1 MPSPQIRTDFRS
13 SFGSRLFAVFTIFTS
28 LILFAFV
35 ALFISSEIRNYRERT
50 GEKTRLLA
58 SLLAG
63 TVRLPL
69 YAENSVALTEHAEEL
84 LRTPRVAQ
92 VVITSN
98 DGRKLVDLR
107 SPGTSS
113 NAPLITSEA
122 PVISVA
128 ALSAESALSGVG
140 PVSPGRLGTVAVSI
154 DATDMHD
161 SIRWTIIKSCGL
173 AGLFWLGMIATCYP
187 ILRRVTRS
195 FDTLIAGLRK
205 MMGGNFSDK
214 ITIESTD
221 EAGRAAMAVNSL
233 SDALVA
239 REEENRRLQQ
249 ELIEAMQHKLD
260 EEKRQNIAKLIQ
272 TNRMTSLGL
281 LVSSMAHEI
290 NNPNG
295 AIRLDG
301 SFLGKMLQ
309 GMEPLFEVIQREE
322 PDYRVCG
329 LDGKAARDELLRA
342 TENIIRNTGRI
353 ETVIKDLR
361 TYSLGAETP
370 ITPEVD
376 ANRVV
381 GSALTI
387 IRAHGRYTN
396 AVIIEELGDNLPAIS
411 ANHHQLEQVI
421 VNLLLN
427 ALQALPAEGGTVT
440 VGTSCNPSS
449 GEVVISVK
457 DTGEGIPQEHLDRLF
472 EPFFSTRIDSG
483 GSGLGLYISSFIVN
497 EHGGRLEFDSTVNKG
512 TTVMIRLPVL
522 PS

>member
-1 MPSPQIRTDFRS
+1 MPLLQNRTDFRS
-13 SFGSRLFAVFTIFTS
+13 SFGGRLFAIFTIFTS

-35 ALFISSEIRNYRERT
+35 AFFISSEIRNYRERT
-50 GEKTRLLA
+50 SEKARLLA

-69 YAENSVALTEHAEEL
+69 YAENSAALTEHATEL
-84 LRTPRVAQ
+84 MGTPRVAQ
-92 VVITSN
+92 VVITSS
-98 DGRKLVDLR
+98 DGRKLIDLR
-107 SPGTSS
+107 SPGTS
-113 NAPLITSEA
+113 NDAHLITSEA
-122 PVISVA
+122 PVISVT

-140 PVSPGRLGTVAVSI
+140 PASPGRLGTVSVSI
-154 DATDMHD
+154 DTTDMRD
-161 SIRWTIIKSCGL
+161 SIRWTIVKSCGL
-173 AGLFWLGMIATCYP
+173 AGLFWLGMIAACHP

-195 FDTLIAGLRK
+195 FDTLITGLQSMK
-205 MMGGNFSDK
+205 SGDFSER
-214 ITIESTD
+214 IAIGSND

-233 SDALVA
+233 ADALVA

-249 ELIEAMQHKLD
+249 ELLEAMQHKLD

-309 GMEPLFEVIQREE
+309 GMEPLFEALQREE
-322 PDYRVCG
+322 PDLRVCG
-329 LDGKAARDELLRA
+329 LDGAAARAELQRA

-353 ETVIKDLR
+353 ETVIKNLR

-370 ITPEVD
+370 FTPKVD
-376 ANRVV
+376 ANQVV
-381 GSALTI
+381 SSALTI
-387 IRAHGRYTN
+387 IRAHGRYAN
-396 AVIIEELGDNLPAIS
+396 AVIREEPGHNLPAIS
-411 ANHHQLEQVI
+411 ANHHQLEQVV

-427 ALQALPAEGGTVT
+427 ALQALPANGGTVT
-440 VGTSCNPSS
+440 IGTSCDPLS
-449 GEVVISVK
+449 GEVIISVS
-457 DTGEGIPQEHLDRLF
+457 DTGEGIPPEHLERLF

-483 GSGLGLYISSFIVN
+483 GSGLGLYISNFIVN
-497 EHGGRLEFDSTVNKG
+497 EHGGRLEFNSTVANG
-512 TTVMIRLPVL
+512 TTVMVRLPV
-522 PS
+522 PSS